1 MQQKHYRKMSGNH
14 KRKAQAATT
23 IKSHNVFA
31 GYRSDDLEQLD
42 RGGGGKQ
49 ALDEREAKTSRG
61 GHASFHNRNLGV
73 RP

>member
-23 IKSHNVFA
+23 IKLHNVFA

-42 RGGGGKQ
+42 RGGGG
-49 ALDEREAKTSRG
+49 EAGTRRARS
-61 GHASFHNRNLGV
+61 
-73 RP
+73 